1 MRFPTPG
8 KETAVPYAAFKNA
21 GFEVKFATELGQPPV
36 CDKKMIEGLTGKL
49 LVRSSLAGQSFPHS
63 PGRNRIHSFDVA
75 DRILYHGPQGAK
87 RSAVELYNE
96 MVASEECQHPLSWSE
111 PGFTFD
117 SFNLVLFPGGHDK
130 GVRQVIDSPIVH
142 RLVLEY
148 QPQTKKPSNKV
159 IGAVCHGV
167 MVLAAAKGPDGKSA
181 IHDCVTTSLPGTF
194 ESGIFWGTRVFLGD
208 YYKTYGAGSE
218 NVETYV
224 SGSLRLTE

>member
-1 MRFPTPG
+1 M
-8 KETAVPYAAFKNA
+8 
-21 GFEVKFATELGQPPV
+21 
-36 CDKKMIEGLTGKL
+36 
-49 LVRSSLAGQSFPHS
+49 
-63 PGRNRIHSFDVA
+63 
-75 DRILYHGPQGAK
+75 
-87 RSAVELYNE
+87 
-96 MVASEECQHPLSWSE
+96 
-111 PGFTFD
+111 
-117 SFNLVLFPGGHDK
+117 
-130 GVRQVIDSPIVH
+130 RQVIDSPIVH

-181 IHDCVTTSLPGTF
+181 IHDCVTTALPGTF

-224 SGSLRLTE
+224 SGSLRLTEHLHDGFAGGVLRATLLAQHSANFVPRSQVRKALDDNKKQYKNSVGMAP